1 MRELAVLSF
10 VTLDGV
16 MQAPSAPEE
25 DTSGGFARGG
35 WAAPYWEEVMPEVA
49 RTAMSAPYDILFGR
63 KTYDI
68 FASHWPTAP
77 KSDVAEILNS
87 ARKHVATSSSNELSW
102 ENSYA
107 LTGDIVEG
115 VRNLKSDVG
124 PLLQVHGSAR
134 LIQTLQ
140 ANDLIDEFRIWTFPV
155 VVGSGKRLFGE
166 NSAFMCYALHDFRV
180 LDNGVTQ
187 QMFRRA

>member
-35 WAAPYWEEVMPEVA
+35 WAAPYWEEVMPEVE

-87 ARKHVATSSSNELSW
+87 ARKHVATSSPDALSW

-115 VRNLKSDVG
+115 VRNLKADAG
-124 PLLQVHGSAR
+124 PLLQVHGSAG

-166 NSAFMCYALHDFRV
+166 NSAFMSYALHDSRV

>member
-25 DTSGGFARGG
+25 DTSGGFAHGG
-35 WAAPYWEEVMPEVA
+35 WAAPYWEEAMPEVE

-87 ARKHVATSSSNELSW
+87 ARKHVATSSPDALSW
-102 ENSYA
+102 ENSET

-115 VRNLKSDVG
+115 VRNLKADAG

-166 NSAFMCYALHDFRV
+166 NSAFMSYALHDFRV

-187 QMFRRA
+187 QVFRRE